1 MSYRILK
8 YNTAVTA
15 EVSLGYITFMS
26 RQTFL
31 RILNS
36 YKITLFT
43 FQKSGAQI
51 ELKRKKQNIALWGKA
66 SVQQKTDFPSCTN
79 NLSGWNTEQKVF

>member
-1 MSYRILK
+1 MSLDLGRKSNENNTNFMSYRILK
-8 YNTAVTA
+8 YNTAVTT

-43 FQKSGAQI
+43 FSEI
-51 ELKRKKQNIALWGKA
+51 WCP
-66 SVQQKTDFPSCTN
+66 D
-79 NLSGWNTEQKVF
+79 